1 MVNYSFDFNI
11 DTTGMVKVS
20 IMRLGLIFNA
30 ETIKV
35 LGSPKKINIGLDTRN
50 KVLGIQASANNPEI
64 KDYDFVKKGDEKWI
78 RVNSKQL
85 VQAIEEVVK
94 FKFDNAAKSY
104 TARYD
109 TSINMLIVDL
119 TNKTSKK

>member
-1 MVNYSFDFNI
+1 MANYSFNFNI

-30 ETIKV
+30 ETIKA
-35 LGSPKKINIGLDTRN
+35 LGSPKKINIGLDTKN
-50 KVLGIQASANNPEI
+50 KVLGIKASENNRDI

-85 VQAIEEVVK
+85 VQAIEEATK
-94 FKFDNAAKSY
+94 YKFDNVAKPF
-104 TARYD
+104 TAKFD
-109 TSINMLIVDL
+109 DELNMLIVELIGKNND
-119 TNKTSKK
+119 